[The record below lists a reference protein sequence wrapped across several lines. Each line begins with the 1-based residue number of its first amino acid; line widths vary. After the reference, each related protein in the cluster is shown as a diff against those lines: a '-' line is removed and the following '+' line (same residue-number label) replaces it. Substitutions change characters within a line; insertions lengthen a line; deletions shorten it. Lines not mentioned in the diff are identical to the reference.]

1 MGGGAR
7 RWDIGPMNTH
17 RIRKVVNDLIRA
29 ERYMRGRQ
37 NL

>member
-1 MGGGAR
+1 MGAGPVG
-7 RWDIGPMNTH
+7 WDIGPMNTH
-17 RIRKVVNDLIRA
+17 RIRKIAKDLYRA

>member
-1 MGGGAR
+1 MGGGAP

-17 RIRKVVNDLIRA
+17 RIRKIAKDLYRA
-29 ERYMRGRQ
+29 ERYTRGRQ